1 MTVTL
6 FGVCVP
12 AQSVLRRRG
21 ISFKA
26 WPNHFDWVINI
37 HRESIMT
44 VANVS
49 LASGA
54 SLPQALRTAQ
64 EAIHLPEVQQ
74 MLRRLADYKLGIFM
88 PHMHDGKT
96 GEFKSLPDEVTQ
108 VESGLEVSFQ
118 PTNEIVNQTDRFFPV
133 GWFWRAGASTLS
145 AVCEMVSEERSGSTE
160 RYTKHKMPKGS

>member
-1 MTVTL
+1 MT
-6 FGVCVP
+6 
-12 AQSVLRRRG
+12 
-21 ISFKA
+21 I
-26 WPNHFDWVINI
+26 
-37 HRESIMT
+37 
-44 VANVS
+44 ANVTQGS
-49 LASGA
+49 ACG
-54 SLPQALRTAQ
+54 LPQALKTAQ
-64 EAIHLPEVQQ
+64 EAIHLPEVQE
-74 MLRRLADYKLGIFM
+74 MLRRLSEYKLGIFM
-88 PHMHDGKT
+88 PHMHDEQT